1 VQRRLRSHGA
11 LPFALVRRIVLL
23 AVPIVAL
30 VGCGGSQTREN
41 GLRPPSPVTLTG
53 VIRSDGIE
61 VSPAGVGAGTVVLVV
76 SNQSKT
82 PQTVTF
88 ETDELGGAPGGT
100 TASSPEIA
108 PASTGRLTIMTR
120 EGRYSIHTADDAIR
134 PARVK
139 IGPPRESSQDDLLL
153 P

>member
-1 VQRRLRSHGA
+1 LRSRGA
-11 LPFALVRRIVLL
+11 LPFAIVRRTVFL
-23 AVPIVAL
+23 AVSIAAL
-30 VGCGGSQTREN
+30 AGCGGSQTREN

-53 VIRSDGIE
+53 VIHADGIQ
-61 VSPAGVGAGTVVLVV
+61 VSPARVGAGTVVLVV
-76 SNQSKT
+76 SNQSRT

-100 TASSPEIA
+100 KASSPEIA
-108 PASTGRLTIMTR
+108 PASTGRLTIKTR
-120 EGRYSIHTADDAIR
+120 EGLYSVHTADEAIR

-139 IGPPRESSQDDLLL
+139 IGPPRKSSQDDLLL